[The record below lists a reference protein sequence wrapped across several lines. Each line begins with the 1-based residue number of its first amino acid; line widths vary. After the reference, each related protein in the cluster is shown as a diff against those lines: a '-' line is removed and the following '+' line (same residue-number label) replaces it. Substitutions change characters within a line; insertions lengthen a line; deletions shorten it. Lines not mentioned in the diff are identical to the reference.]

1 MANLQMLANVK
12 TNSEKPAEMFV
23 LSMSIFEGLNSNE
36 KIFHDFSKRLTSSK
50 HVDALCDF

>member
-1 MANLQMLANVK
+1 MLANVK